1 MLARQYRDLV
11 DARGELRQDIQVSE
25 RDARLAAQVLN
36 VILRD
41 LNPGR

>member
-1 MLARQYRDLV
+1 LARQYRDLM
-11 DARGELRQDIQVSE
+11 DRQGELRADVEVSE